1 MDSVAQWFQKLPRNS
16 QESVQRLTTYGW
28 LRIII
33 IVAAYL
39 LIRPY
44 LMKLA
49 ARSQTTQHEEAAS
62 NSTVTPNM
70 LRGHNEEE
78 SDTAEATTSSW
89 SWGKTTR
96 RRQTQAIDHIV
107 EDEIKKADDLDEDED
122 VQFLKKYCT

>member
-1 MDSVAQWFQKLPRNS
+1 
-16 QESVQRLTTYGW
+16 
-28 LRIII
+28 
-33 IVAAYL
+33 
-39 LIRPY
+39 
-44 LMKLA
+44 MKLA